1 MPGETAGAL
10 ARSLFM
16 PFPTRELALD
26 GAAVLVVAALS
37 PELPRS
43 LPIGD
48 LVLGGA
54 VVLLLQ
60 GLVRDLWRKAT
71 APKGG
76 STREI
81 SCVCVESTVGL
92 TAIVAGLLLTL
103 AWRAGSVLLPPAAL
117 PIGFAAVLLFGT
129 AVREVVF
136 DWRALRLR
144 REPDHGARV
153 TWRGGSS
160 S

>member
-1 MPGETAGAL
+1 
-10 ARSLFM
+10 M

-26 GAAVLVVAALS
+26 GAAILVVAALA

-43 LPIGD
+43 LAVGD
-48 LVLGGA
+48 LVLAGA

-60 GLVRDLWRKAT
+60 GLVRDLWRTAT
-71 APKGG
+71 ARKEA

-103 AWRAGSVLLPPAAL
+103 AWRAGSVRLPLAAL
-117 PIGFAAVLLFGT
+117 PMGFAAVLIFGT
-129 AVREVVF
+129 AVRNIVF

-144 REPDHGARV
+144 READHGARV
-153 TWRGGSS
+153 TWRGGRP
-160 S
+160 